1 MTNMDGSLELVMGI
15 ALVYVAEETSHN
27 HHHHHHNHH
36 RALKISLGCGG
47 LVAAVITLVL

>member
-15 ALVYVAEETSHN
+15 ALVYVTEETSHN

-36 RALKISLGCGG
+36 RALRSVLA
-47 LVAAVITLVL
+47 VAAWWPQ